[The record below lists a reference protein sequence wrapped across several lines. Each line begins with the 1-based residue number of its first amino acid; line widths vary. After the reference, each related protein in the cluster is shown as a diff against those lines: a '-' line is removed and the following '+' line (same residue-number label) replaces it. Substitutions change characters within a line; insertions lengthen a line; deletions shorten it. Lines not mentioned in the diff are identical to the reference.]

1 LTQRRPRNPAAGK
14 SWNKFFSDTEAA
26 ANALQI
32 RAGNRLDIIER
43 SFDNGFLRT

>member
-26 ANALQI
+26 ANAF
-32 RAGNRLDIIER
+32 ER

>member
-26 ANALQI
+26 ANALL
-32 RAGNRLDIIER
+32 GNRLDIIER